1 MPKPVLG
8 CIILQFRSIVIF
20 MARYPEVKIGNPS
33 KETIRKQELF
43 LKAYAKCGII
53 TKACQLIGIGNDTV
67 RKWRKGDVLFLEQ
80 MNEATDRYNDSL
92 EEILNDL
99 IGAMH
104 EARDYKANPT
114 LLIFKMNGA
123 MPQKYKGVNQ
133 TSSAAKDVL
142 SEFRKA
148 MRDSKGNKEESVP
161 EAPVEEEVSGIDKAG
176 EIIRGKFGSL
186 NGSSST

>member
-8 CIILQFRSIVIF
+8 CIILQFRGIVIF

-53 TKACQLIGIGNDTV
+53 TKACRIVGVGNATV
-67 RKWRKGDVLFLEQ
+67 SKWRKTDVLFLDQ
-80 MNEATDRYNDSL
+80 MNYATDMYNDSL

-99 IGAMH
+99 IDAMH

-114 LLIFKMNGA
+114 LLIFKMNGSN
-123 MPQKYKGVNQ
+123 PLKYKGIGQ
-133 TSSAAKDVL
+133 ESSEAKDVL

-148 MRDSKGNKEESVP
+148 MREATGGNKVDVP
-161 EAPVEEEVSGIDKAG
+161 VAPVEEELSEVEQADQ
-176 EIIRGKFGSL
+176 IIRGKFGSL